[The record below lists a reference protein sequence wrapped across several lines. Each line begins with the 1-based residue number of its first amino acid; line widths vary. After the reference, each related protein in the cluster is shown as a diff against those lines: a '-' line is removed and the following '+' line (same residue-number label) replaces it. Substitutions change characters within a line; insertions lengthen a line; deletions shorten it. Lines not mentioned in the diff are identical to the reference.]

1 MKFKISA
8 ETPCI
13 KGMQH
18 LFYFNNCQRRDY
30 TSFLLLFHQCTGA
43 TLGIVG
49 NGSTSFATKEKNIAK
64 YSVAT
69 EVYNIFMQGMDDYEK
84 QMEQNKKNKWGMK

>member
-30 TSFLLLFHQCTGA
+30 TQFRQICKYLLPYLATDGFQKINATAVHLLPHLLSFYATYLIFIVFLTYPAFLLSL
-43 TLGIVG
+43 LL
-49 NGSTSFATKEKNIAK
+49 
-64 YSVAT
+64 SV
-69 EVYNIFMQGMDDYEK
+69 FFL
-84 QMEQNKKNKWGMK
+84 

>member
-13 KGMQH
+13 KGLQH

-30 TSFLLLFHQCTGA
+30 S
-43 TLGIVG
+43 IKV
-49 NGSTSFATKEKNIAK
+49 K
-64 YSVAT
+64 YF
-69 EVYNIFMQGMDDYEK
+69 NIFKITLFPQR
-84 QMEQNKKNKWGMK
+84 KNGVVQITTPLKSLFCRAIQQFFFYFQYIRKNEWNTFSLQS

>member
-30 TSFLLLFHQCTGA
+30 SELEGDCQASIITQGK
-43 TLGIVG
+43 I
-49 NGSTSFATKEKNIAK
+49 ENIELRYIAP
-64 YSVAT
+64 
-69 EVYNIFMQGMDDYEK
+69 
-84 QMEQNKKNKWGMK
+84 